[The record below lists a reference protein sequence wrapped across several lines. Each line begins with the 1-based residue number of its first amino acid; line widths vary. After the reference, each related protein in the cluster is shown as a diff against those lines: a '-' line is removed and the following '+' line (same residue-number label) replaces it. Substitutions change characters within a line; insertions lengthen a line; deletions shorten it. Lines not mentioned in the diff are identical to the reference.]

1 LTLRRSARSIDRVP
15 RTPIFLLL
23 VMVLALAAGCAA
35 TKEGAAGGKPGGLV
49 SRDLVR
55 PLDGTTA
62 KLLLVNARLRFV
74 VLDYSLS
81 PMPGFGQR
89 LEVVRDG
96 RKVAELKVTGPARG
110 STTAA
115 DIVSGEPRP
124 GDVARVE

>member
-1 LTLRRSARSIDRVP
+1 
-15 RTPIFLLL
+15 
-23 VMVLALAAGCAA
+23 MVLALAVGCSA
-35 TKEGAAGGKPGGLV
+35 TKGGPAREKPGGLV
-49 SRDLVR
+49 SRELVR

-62 KLLLVNARLRFV
+62 KLLSVNERLRFV

-110 STTAA
+110 TTTAA

>member
-1 LTLRRSARSIDRVP
+1 MA
-15 RTPIFLLL
+15 
-23 VMVLALAAGCAA
+23 LALAPGCSA
-35 TKEGAAGGKPGGLV
+35 TKEGPAKEKPGGPV
-49 SRDLVR
+49 PRDLVR

-62 KLLLVNARLRFV
+62 KLLSVTERLRFV

-110 STTAA
+110 TTTAA
-115 DIVSGEPRP
+115 DIVSGDPRP

>member
-1 LTLRRSARSIDRVP
+1 M
-15 RTPIFLLL
+15 LLL
-23 VMVLALAAGCAA
+23 SVAIAAVAGCSSP
-35 TKEGAAGGKPGGLV
+35 KGAAPAAKPGGLL

-62 KLLLVNARLRFV
+62 KLLSVNARLRFV

-81 PMPGFGQR
+81 PMPVFGQR

-96 RKVAELKVTGPARG
+96 QKVAELKVTGPARG

>member
-1 LTLRRSARSIDRVP
+1 
-15 RTPIFLLL
+15 
-23 VMVLALAAGCAA
+23 MVLALAAGCSA
-35 TKEGAAGGKPGGLV
+35 TKGGPAKEKPGGLV

-62 KLLLVNARLRFV
+62 KLLSVNERLRFV

-81 PMPGFGQR
+81 PMPVFGQR

>member
-1 LTLRRSARSIDRVP
+1 
-15 RTPIFLLL
+15 
-23 VMVLALAAGCAA
+23 MVLALAAGCSA
-35 TKEGAAGGKPGGLV
+35 TKGGPGTEKPGGPV

-62 KLLLVNARLRFV
+62 KLLSVNERLRFV

-110 STTAA
+110 TTTAA
-115 DIVSGEPRP
+115 DIISGEPRT

>member
-1 LTLRRSARSIDRVP
+1 
-15 RTPIFLLL
+15 
-23 VMVLALAAGCAA
+23 MVLALAAGCSA
-35 TKEGAAGGKPGGLV
+35 TKGGPAAEKPGALV

-62 KLLLVNARLRFV
+62 KVLSVNERLRFV

-96 RKVAELKVTGPARG
+96 RKVAELKVTGPVRG
-110 STTAA
+110 TTTAA
-115 DIVSGEPRP
+115 DIVGGGPRP